1 MTKLRILLATVLL
14 SLTFGGILG
23 RKYFTYVLFVAI
35 EPILYPC
42 PYSDIPKGSF
52 THAPS
57 SHTSPPP
64 RSQPGGTV
72 GQPKTTSVQS
82 PSPAETA
89 CATSLFF
96 DHLPPPQPID
106 N

>member
-42 PYSDIPKGSF
+42 PYFDTPRDRSRMHLPATPANPRDRSLVARLANPRRP
-52 THAPS
+52 AY
-57 SHTSPPP
+57 SPPAK
-64 RSQPGGTV
+64 R
-72 GQPKTTSVQS
+72 KL
-82 PSPAETA
+82 PARHSLLRPPA
-89 CATSLFF
+89 AAAT
-96 DHLPPPQPID
+96 H
-106 N
+106 

>member
-23 RKYFTYVLFVAI
+23 RKYFTYVLFVGI

-42 PYSDIPKGSF
+42 PYSDTPEIVHSCTFQP
-52 THAPS
+52 HQPAPEIAAWW
-57 SHTSPPP
+57 HGWPTQDD
-64 RSQPGGTV
+64 QPTV
-72 GQPKTTSVQS
+72 PQPSGN
-82 PSPAETA
+82 
-89 CATSLFF
+89 CLRDILFF